1 MEFQNNIKFNS
12 SEQFHLYLRYLGYND
27 EFQLSEILIRFR
39 NCLGESIHSIETDE
53 LWEQWILFL
62 EKNQI
67 VRDDI
72 VQIRESNWQF
82 GSMIPEQT
90 QVVTIHSHNKQKNQK
105 LKPIFILSSIV
116 FWSIV
121 YYFIL
126 FKII

>member
-1 MEFQNNIKFNS
+1 MEFQNNIKFNYS
-12 SEQFHLYLRYLGYND
+12 KQFHLYLRYLGYHD

-39 NCLGESIHSIETDE
+39 NSLGESIHSIETDE